1 MSIEIECLRRWLN
14 EIADRVVELED
25 KIQELETK
33 TASDLS
39 QKVVAESEASHEQ
52 DCLWIARDKRTD
64 TLYVYEVEP
73 VEQYCETFAGD
84 DEEEKAFRIDFDL
97 FPEVTFENS
106 PQKLVLES
114 SIVFKTARVGD
125 WKKQF
130 EDQQKRVNEFE
141 NKFKGLDALKNLVN
155 AEPMPQEFQEVL
167 NDNLFE
173 LAENSEKPN
182 KQDNYPS
189 HWPRKADGSG
199 VQVGDCV
206 EIRLNDDDFRTY
218 NIVSVDY
225 EDQSLEF
232 YVFNFH
238 DRPSPYSFNEC
249 AWSNGYQFR
258 FPEKKED
265 AFTEL
270 RNELDDLEKRS
281 ANKKGDWDEGVLYA
295 LEVIREVIGE

>member
-25 KIQELETK
+25 KVQDLETK

-39 QKVVAESEASHEQ
+39 QTVVAESATSEEQ
-52 DCLWIARDKRTD
+52 DCLWVARDKRTD
-64 TLYVYEVEP
+64 TLYIYEVEP
-73 VEQYCETFAGD
+73 VEQYCETFAAD
-84 DEEEKAFRIDFDL
+84 DEEEKSFRIDFDL
-97 FPEVTFENS
+97 FPQVTFENS

-114 SIVFKTARVGD
+114 SISKTETVEDSSGSPEIP
-125 WKKQF
+125 
-130 EDQQKRVNEFE
+130 EDQSDGYVPTVDDFFYTPEK
-141 NKFKGLDALKNLVN
+141 
-155 AEPMPQEFQEVL
+155 
-167 NDNLFE
+167 
-173 LAENSEKPN
+173 ENSEKPN

-270 RNELDDLEKRS
+270 RAKLVELEQVYKKDLVNLDAGTRT
-281 ANKKGDWDEGVLYA
+281 ANLSQHREIKIACCRTA
-295 LEVIREVIGE
+295 LLVIKNIREVIE